1 VEDLISRAQ
10 CLDYVR
16 LNAGL
21 APPHWKR
28 SSQGKWDAGYEATG
42 YFLQWIEV
50 QYGSGS
56 IRKLNMLM
64 KGKDYD
70 EAAVF
75 GEVVG
80 LTVDELWKVYCATSE
95 GDS

>member
-1 VEDLISRAQ
+1 
-10 CLDYVR
+10 
-16 LNAGL
+16 
-21 APPHWKR
+21 
-28 SSQGKWDAGYEATG
+28 
-42 YFLQWIEV
+42 
-50 QYGSGS
+50 
-56 IRKLNMLM
+56 MLM

-80 LTVDELWKVYCATSE
+80 LTVDELWKIYCATSE